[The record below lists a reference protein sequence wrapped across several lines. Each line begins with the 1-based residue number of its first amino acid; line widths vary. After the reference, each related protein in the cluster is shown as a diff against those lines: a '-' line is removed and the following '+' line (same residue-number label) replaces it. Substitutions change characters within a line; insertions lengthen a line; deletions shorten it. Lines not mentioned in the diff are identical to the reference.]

1 VAFLHSAR
9 AGIGRYVRRF
19 GPPLL
24 RLAAGVTVLWFLV
37 RQVGAAPFGDGLRAV
52 TWQAV
57 VAAVTLTVLT
67 TVCSAW
73 RWRVVARALGVDI
86 GLPAA
91 VGAYYR
97 SLFLNSVLPGGVL
110 GDVHRAVTHGRRAGD
125 VARGVR
131 AVAWERLWGQVI
143 QGVVTAVVLLT
154 LPSPVRPALPYVLA
168 GIAGAAGCAALV
180 VRGAARR
187 GGSRLAR
194 AARAVSADLRHG
206 LLAPGVWPRLTLA
219 SVLVVAG
226 HTATFV
232 IAARVAGCTAPL
244 GELVALLMVVQ
255 TAVVIPLSIGG
266 WGLREGAAAWAF
278 AAAGLGAANG
288 VTVAT
293 LYAVL
298 MLIAVAP
305 GAGLLLGDAIRR
317 RRRGPGHSGD
327 SSGPDPAPRTMEA
340 LRGLPAVPG
349 DRPRHAARAVTRFRP
364 AVWLMAAVALFLLAV
379 AGYALLVHASPQYYW
394 TQIDTGV
401 YRDGGIAVRNQPT
414 MLYALEL
421 GTARLPFTYTPFAA
435 LLFAAGSGASF
446 ATWQVGLAVLTIG
459 LLPVVAYLSLGLT
472 GRPAGLA
479 RAAAA
484 FAIAAVG
491 LWLEPVAMTLF
502 FGQINLVLLA
512 LVVGDLALPDRIK
525 GKGIGIGL
533 AAGIKLTPLIFI
545 PYLLFTRRVKAA
557 AVSALTFA
565 VTVGLGFAL
574 LPHASAVYW
583 GGKITRPGSKAFH
596 LDNQSLNGVILRLT
610 HAGPDAHVYW
620 LVAAIVVGIAGLAT
634 SILASRRGHELLG
647 LVACAATGL
656 LVSPVTWSHHYVYV
670 VPALVL
676 AAYGPRRLG
685 YRILG
690 AALVVGLFGWWPL
703 PIGNQGGYDP
713 KAHLLPRGL
722 LLLAPNRGNHGAVE
736 FTWRGLELIVG
747 NYYVLTL
754 LMFIAATACALMLT
768 GRLRPERAQ
777 PAPEPDALVGR

>member
-1 VAFLHSAR
+1 
-9 AGIGRYVRRF
+9 
-19 GPPLL
+19 
-24 RLAAGVTVLWFLV
+24 
-37 RQVGAAPFGDGLRAV
+37 
-52 TWQAV
+52 
-57 VAAVTLTVLT
+57 
-67 TVCSAW
+67 
-73 RWRVVARALGVDI
+73 
-86 GLPAA
+86 
-91 VGAYYR
+91 
-97 SLFLNSVLPGGVL
+97 
-110 GDVHRAVTHGRRAGD
+110 
-125 VARGVR
+125 
-131 AVAWERLWGQVI
+131 
-143 QGVVTAVVLLT
+143 
-154 LPSPVRPALPYVLA
+154 
-168 GIAGAAGCAALV
+168 
-180 VRGAARR
+180 
-187 GGSRLAR
+187 
-194 AARAVSADLRHG
+194 
-206 LLAPGVWPRLTLA
+206 
-219 SVLVVAG
+219 
-226 HTATFV
+226 
-232 IAARVAGCTAPL
+232 
-244 GELVALLMVVQ
+244 
-255 TAVVIPLSIGG
+255 
-266 WGLREGAAAWAF
+266 
-278 AAAGLGAANG
+278 
-288 VTVAT
+288 
-293 LYAVL
+293 
-298 MLIAVAP
+298 
-305 GAGLLLGDAIRR
+305 
-317 RRRGPGHSGD
+317 
-327 SSGPDPAPRTMEA
+327 
-340 LRGLPAVPG
+340 
-349 DRPRHAARAVTRFRP
+349 
-364 AVWLMAAVALFLLAV
+364 MAAVALFLLAV

-394 TQIDTGV
+394 TQIDTAV
-401 YRDGGIAVRNQPT
+401 YRDGGIAVRNQPA
-414 MLYALEL
+414 MLYAL
-421 GTARLPFTYTPFAA
+421 GFGAAKLPFTYTPFAA

-459 LLPVVAYLSLGLT
+459 LLPVVAYLSLGLA

-583 GGKITRPGSKAFH
+583 GGKITRPGSKHFH

-610 HAGPDAHVYW
+610 HAGPDAHAYW
-620 LVAAIVVGIAGLAT
+620 LVAAVVVGIAGLAT

-690 AALVVGLFGWWPL
+690 AALVVGLFGWWPV

-713 KAHLLPRGL
+713 KAQLLPRGL
-722 LLLAPNRGNHGAVE
+722 LLLAPNRGNNGEVE

-754 LMFIAATACALMLT
+754 LVFIAATACALVLT
-768 GRLRPERAQ
+768 RRLRPERAVGPRSGSVVALSGTLAMWLHGWKHSVWQSGGACRSYLAVWSAASACRWSGDLPGCWSVPPGQIPVFLRVHSAAPRSTAVFTSAYITPCRPAASRISPQ
-777 PAPEPDALVGR
+777 PRSESIGAGTSDPRPTIFQILLKISPLSKPPTIPATMATGLYNSLSIAASLHLVATQLAMSTPMVNTSLALGRRQGP